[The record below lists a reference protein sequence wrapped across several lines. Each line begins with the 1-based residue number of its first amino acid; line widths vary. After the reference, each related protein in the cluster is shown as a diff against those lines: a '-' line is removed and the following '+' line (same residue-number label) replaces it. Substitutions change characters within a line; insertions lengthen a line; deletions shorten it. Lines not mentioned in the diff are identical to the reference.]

1 VAKRTHQEKVDAVLT
16 LATAHHEAS
25 HIVVAYELDGE
36 CHEVEV
42 YIGGGGRCII
52 PPMYLFSDLDVEGK
66 SAFLGYNPASAV
78 IAAAGRVG
86 HTRFFRE
93 WTGNP
98 KTKPSE
104 DHFSSDDRQ
113 VRSYLKHDR
122 TAIRAARKEAKRLVD
137 EHWSMIVKLAREI
150 VLNGGNMRR
159 REIEDC
165 LPTLMRAKE
174 ARLQERL
181 RIARLD

>member
-1 VAKRTHQEKVDAVLT
+1 MKLSTVEAVLT
-16 LATAHHEAS
+16 MATAHHESS
-25 HIVVAYELDGE
+25 HIVVAYALDGE

-42 YIGGGGRCII
+42 YEVGGGRSII
-52 PPMYLFSDLDVEGK
+52 PPMYLFSDFDTAGK
-66 SAFLGYNPASAV
+66 SEFLGYDPASAV

-93 WTGNP
+93 WLDNP

-113 VRSYLKHDR
+113 VRDYCKHDR
-122 TAIRAARKEAKRLVD
+122 TAMRAARKEARRLVD
-137 EHWSMIVKLAREI
+137 LHWSLIVKLAREI

-181 RIARLD
+181 RIARLRHA